1 MFEPILRHESVA
13 PLVQRYASMNAM
25 EQNVVKLCAVVVAG
39 LLLYTLL
46 WSPAK
51 EYMEQSKAGL
61 GRAEQLQALIESNKN
76 TLARLAKGSG
86 SSKSLTSQQLD
97 SSVTNLDKR
106 QGLNLKRFEPSGEN
120 EVKVWVEGVPFN
132 DVVKWLSAL
141 QKSLKIEVDQ
151 LSLERG
157 DADGLVS
164 ARLTLSS

>member
-61 GRAEQLQALIESNKN
+61 ERAEQLQALIESNKN

-86 SSKSLTSQQLD
+86 SSKSLTSQQLV
-97 SSVTNLDKR
+97 SSVTNLAKR

>member
-46 WSPAK
+46 WSPTK

-61 GRAEQLQALIESNKN
+61 ERAEQLQALIESNKN

-86 SSKSLTSQQLD
+86 SSKSLTSQQLV
-97 SSVTNLDKR
+97 SSVTNLAKR

>member
-61 GRAEQLQALIESNKN
+61 ERAEQLQALIESNKN
-76 TLARLAKGSG
+76 TLARLAKGSA
-86 SSKSLTSQQLD
+86 SSKSLTSQQLV
-97 SSVTNLDKR
+97 SSVTNLAKR

>member
-1 MFEPILRHESVA
+1 
-13 PLVQRYASMNAM
+13 MNAM

-46 WSPAK
+46 WSPTK

-61 GRAEQLQALIESNKN
+61 ERAEQLQALIESNKN

-86 SSKSLTSQQLD
+86 SSKSLTSQQLV
-97 SSVTNLDKR
+97 SSVTNLAKR